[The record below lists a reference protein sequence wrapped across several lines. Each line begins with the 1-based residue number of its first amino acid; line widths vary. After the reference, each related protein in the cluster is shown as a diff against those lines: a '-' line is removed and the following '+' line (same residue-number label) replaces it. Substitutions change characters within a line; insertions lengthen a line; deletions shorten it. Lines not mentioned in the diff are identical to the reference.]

1 MCLHGSMCVCE
12 SALVR
17 RACDPRCWSPAAVIW
32 KVNWSSA
39 RAVHT
44 LSSPPA
50 ASLALRS
57 VCFSETGSHLVDL
70 LGTPPEGLA
79 GLEFLVIF
87 CPRLRELRCALPHP
101 TLISF
106 PGFSLGLVFLLWR
119 CTWVG
124 NINLFS
130 SSLATCFP
138 NKVLAVSQKAQR
150 RKSYVSAQSD
160 SRIWGLCYAGGHW
173 SGKEELASTAVNC
186 DPV

>member
-1 MCLHGSMCVCE
+1 MCE

-17 RACDPRCWSPAAVIW
+17 RAWDPRCWSPAAVIW
-32 KVNWSSA
+32 EVNWSSA

-50 ASLALRS
+50 ASLALHS

-70 LGTPPEGLA
+70 LGTPPEGLT

-119 CTWVG
+119 CT
-124 NINLFS
+124 
-130 SSLATCFP
+130 
-138 NKVLAVSQKAQR
+138 
-150 RKSYVSAQSD
+150 
-160 SRIWGLCYAGGHW
+160 
-173 SGKEELASTAVNC
+173 
-186 DPV
+186 